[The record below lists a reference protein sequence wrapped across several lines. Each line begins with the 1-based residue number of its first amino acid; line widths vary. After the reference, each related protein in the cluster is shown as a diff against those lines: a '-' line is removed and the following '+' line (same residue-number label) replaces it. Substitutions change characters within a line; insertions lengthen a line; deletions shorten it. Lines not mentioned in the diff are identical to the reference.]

1 MNDIIIPVKNGDDN
15 EELRYCLRSISE
27 NLPHR
32 NIIIAGYLPKW
43 VTGVIHVSVDLVA
56 EPNKY
61 RRVARNIIAG
71 ARCHEASEWFMLFN
85 DDMFVMEKMESLPII
100 HRGLLANFIDQTDFT
115 HAPQQRESLVVT
127 HTALELAG
135 IKVPINYDFHAPMMM
150 NKHALI
156 DLLTIIETMG
166 LKDSP
171 IQLRSFYGNM
181 HHIGGELHE
190 DVKLANP
197 HIFKYWHDFPI
208 VSTTDESFAHG
219 RAGEEIRAAFPNKCK
234 YEL

>member
-1 MNDIIIPVKNGDDN
+1 MNDIIIPVKNGDNN
-15 EELRYCLRSISE
+15 EELRYCLRSITE

-43 VTGVIHVSVDLVA
+43 VTGVTHVSVDPEVD
-56 EPNKY
+56 PNKY
-61 RRVARNIIAG
+61 RRVSRNIIAG
-71 ARCHEASEWFMLFN
+71 ARHEDVSDWFMLFN
-85 DDMFVMEKMESLPII
+85 DDMFVMERIESLPAI
-100 HRGLLANFIDQTDFT
+100 HRGSLTEFIDQTDFRN
-115 HAPQQRESLVVT
+115 APQQRESLVVT
-127 HTALELAG
+127 HTALEMAA
-135 IKVPINYDFHAPMMM
+135 IKDPLNYDFHAPMMI
-150 NKHALI
+150 NKHGLI
-156 DLLTIIETMG
+156 DLLTVIETMG
-166 LKDSP
+166 FKDAP

-181 HHIGGELHE
+181 HHIGGQFHE

-197 HIFKYWHDFPI
+197 HVFKYWHDFPI